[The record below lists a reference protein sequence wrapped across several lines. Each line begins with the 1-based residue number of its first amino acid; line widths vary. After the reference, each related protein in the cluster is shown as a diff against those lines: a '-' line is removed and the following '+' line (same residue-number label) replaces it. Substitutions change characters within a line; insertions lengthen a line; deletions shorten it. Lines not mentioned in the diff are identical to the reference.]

1 MYKVILI
8 LDQFFLKYKG
18 EKTTFKKPSLIR
30 GKTCFLWRVFS
41 GPYSGIFY
49 VVVNYINV
57 IFCMFSL
64 LCCFLT
70 DERVLLKFCSFCSFT
85 NYKFTKQQT
94 FVLRTMFVFFF
105 WLQFF
110 GFILP
115 NIFRNN
121 QSLLWVFYLSGTRLE

>member
-70 DERVLLKFCSFCSFT
+70 DERVLLKFCSFCSLT
-85 NYKFTKQQT
+85 NYKVTNFCFKNY
-94 FVLRTMFVFFF
+94 VRIFFF
-105 WLQFF
+105 SGCNFLVLFYPIFSQTTTLFRGFF
-110 GFILP
+110 IY
-115 NIFRNN
+115 
-121 QSLLWVFYLSGTRLE
+121 LLLV